1 MYIEFG
7 REYLGKVG
15 INHES
20 TRLILTSSFLF
31 FIFSFFQILQCYGQA
46 LLTWAL
52 GADAGR
58 EVGSRFSK

>member
-20 TRLILTSSFLF
+20 TRLILTSSSEKIFFLISFDLFDF
-31 FIFSFFQILQCYGQA
+31 FKFY
-46 LLTWAL
+46 
-52 GADAGR
+52 
-58 EVGSRFSK
+58 EVTVRLY